1 MAISK
6 QQIILEID
14 ADTGEV
20 LKATS
25 DLQKNME
32 GVADAAND
40 AAEATESIGTA
51 GADAGSKL
59 KKAGNTGATAFKGLG
74 AAIKATG
81 IGLLVALLAKLVVA
95 FTENKK
101 VADALGVATAA
112 LGAIFN
118 GIVDAGSKIASNLIE
133 AFNNPQQA
141 IDGFKQRLEGV
152 GNYIKLLGST
162 IFGGFKL
169 QLLSI
174 KEGLI
179 EGAIAAKEFLG
190 GDATKLRESL
200 KEVQDEQEKI
210 RKTQQEN
217 KEALAEPFKQ
227 AAEAV
232 KEYVTQTATAVKQ
245 ATALER
251 QLQKLSDA
259 ERDLAVTTAQ
269 SRAEVE
275 ELKRQR
281 DDERLSIEE
290 RAAAAERAAA
300 IDQAI
305 ADENVRLAEQK
316 ADLLRREIELQGET
330 EERLQAVA
338 DAEIAA
344 ADARGASAA
353 VQTELQTSL
362 FALNAEAEA
371 QRQEQEDAEI
381 ERQQAEL
388 ERRKELAEALAT
400 EKELELMKLREDYEA
415 KLALARE
422 FGEGEEQLTEEFEAK
437 KAEIEEKYAEEK
449 VEREKVTAQEVVD
462 AFQNAYNAIQALQAA
477 FGTQNEKQARRN
489 FKIQKALSLAQTT
502 IGTVEGV
509 QNAFTTA
516 QKSPITALF
525 PGYPLVQAGIAAAF
539 GAAQL
544 ATIAKSKYQGGTS
557 APPPP
562 PSGGGGGGA
571 PAGGG
576 GAQPPQLDLSFLGEG
591 AGQEGPIQAYV
602 VSENVSNAQQANQK
616 IQEQASL

>member
-51 GADAGSKL
+51 GADAGGKL
-59 KKAGNTGATAFKGLG
+59 KKAGQTGTSAFKGLG

-112 LGAIFN
+112 LGVIFN
-118 GIVDAGSKIASNLIE
+118 DLIE
-133 AFNNPQQA
+133 FGQLVGEKLFEAFSNPKQA
-141 IDGFKQRLEGV
+141 ILDFKDLIVENIVNR
-152 GNYIKLLGST
+152 
-162 IFGGFKL
+162 F
-169 QLLSI
+169 
-174 KEGLI
+174 EGLLELVPRLGEAI
-179 EGAIAAKEFLG
+179 GLLFKGEFGAAGKVAADAVAQVALG
-190 GDATKLRESL
+190 VTDFTDKITEAT
-200 KEVQDEQEKI
+200 V
-210 RKTQQEN
+210 
-217 KEALAEPFKQ
+217 
-227 AAEAV
+227 AV
-232 KEYVTQTATAVKQ
+232 VEYATETATAVKS

-251 QLQKLSDA
+251 QLQALRDA

-269 SRAEVE
+269 STAQVE

-290 RAAAAERAAA
+290 RIAAAEEAAA

-305 ADENVRLAEQK
+305 ADENVRIQEQK
-316 ADLLRREIELQGET
+316 AALLRRELELQGET

-344 ADARGASAA
+344 ADAKAASAA

-362 FALNAEAEA
+362 FALNEEARAQQEEQAALEAEEA
-371 QRQEQEDAEI
+371 QAALDAFLDRLQKEKEAKDKAAAEDKARRDQETAN
-381 ERQQAEL
+381 
-388 ERRKELAEALAT
+388 ELAAAQQRVAIAQGTLGALQGLTSAFAKDT
-400 EKELELMKLREDYEA
+400 EKSQKKA
-415 KLALARE
+415 FKINKALQIAQATIQTYQSATAAYAS
-422 FGEGEEQLTEEFEAK
+422 QLT
-437 KAEIEEKYAEEK
+437 IP
-449 VEREKVTAQEVVD
+449 TPD
-462 AFQNAYNAIQALQAA
+462 APIRASIAAGAAIAS
-477 FGTQNEKQARRN
+477 G
-489 FKIQKALSLAQTT
+489 LAQ
-502 IGTVEGV
+502 
-509 QNAFTTA
+509 
-516 QKSPITALF
+516 
-525 PGYPLVQAGIAAAF
+525 IAV
-539 GAAQL
+539 
-544 ATIAKSKYQGGTS
+544 ISKTKFQ
-557 APPPP
+557 
-562 PSGGGGGGA
+562 GGGGTPSAPSASTGGLGGVST
-571 PAGGG
+571 PTGAGGG
-576 GAQPPQLDLSFLGEG
+576 TQPPQLDLGFLGEG

>member
-32 GVADAAND
+32 GVAEAANE
-40 AAEATESIGTA
+40 AAEATNDIGK
-51 GADAGSKL
+51 AGSKAGGAL
-59 KKAGNTGATAFKGLG
+59 KQGAGAGVSGFKALKTAI
-74 AAIKATG
+74 AATG
-81 IGLLVALLAKLVVA
+81 LIGLAVKVLGPILEA
-95 FTENKK
+95 FLENKK
-101 VADALGVATAA
+101 VADAFGVALSAVGVIVNDIVGFAVNLGEKLVETFKNPKQA
-112 LGAIFN
+112 LLDLKDL
-118 GIVDAGSKIASNLIE
+118 IVTNITNRI
-133 AFNNPQQA
+133 
-141 IDGFKQRLEGV
+141 
-152 GNYIKLLGST
+152 T
-162 IFGGFKL
+162 
-169 QLLSI
+169 
-174 KEGLI
+174 GLI
-179 EGAIAAKEFLG
+179 EL
-190 GDATKLRESL
+190 LP
-200 KEVQDEQEKI
+200 
-210 RKTQQEN
+210 
-217 KEALAEPFKQ
+217 ALAKAFSLAFELKF
-227 AAEAV
+227 AEAGKV
-232 KEYVTQTATAVKQ
+232 ATDAVAKVALGVDGFTDKLSEATDAVVDYAKSTATAVSA
-245 ATALER
+245 ATSLEKE
-251 QLQKLSDA
+251 LQRVSDA
-259 ERDLAVTTAQ
+259 ERDLAVRTAQ